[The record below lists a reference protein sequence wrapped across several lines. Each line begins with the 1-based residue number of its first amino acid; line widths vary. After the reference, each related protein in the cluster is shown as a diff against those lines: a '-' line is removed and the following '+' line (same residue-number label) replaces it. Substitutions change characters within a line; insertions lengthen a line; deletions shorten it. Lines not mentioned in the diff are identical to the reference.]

1 MNVLIVDDE
10 PMTRSLLR
18 RVLAREFG
26 CTVVEATNGLEA
38 LSVAGDKPVSLIV
51 TDLRMPVMDGI
62 ELLEALRQFPPLAA
76 VPVVMMSA
84 AREPGHVHR
93 AIQLGVTDYLLKP
106 LEAAKVAS
114 RLRTVVDRITRAS
127 KEATTEPNARV
138 EIDARTPML
147 LADGNADFRQFF
159 AQTMGGKRTI
169 HQTETGVAA
178 LQRCVESRP
187 GLVFVGSELGVLGP
201 ELLVRKL
208 RATPDL
214 AQTRIYAIVPR
225 QVLEQGTTPPQVDGV
240 ITRTFVADEF
250 RKQIDRLLSAGGKA
264 GGILAAHPTLKT
276 QMASAAEQVFG
287 MMLQLEVTPS
297 FDVEP
302 LPVEHL
308 VSASVRFTLPGADD
322 HLMLALRTEREAAK
336 TIAAGMAAA
345 APEPG
350 AEGEPQRPTVA
361 ADDPLGAVAEVVSI
375 IGGRLRR
382 ALEDAGVR
390 ATVEA
395 PEPREGGAGNLSEGG
410 EAGVQ
415 VTVRSLEKGH
425 VFVLQLRT
433 AVPAAA
439 AAGAAPAAA
448 PEPARAS

>member
-26 CTVVEATNGLEA
+26 CTVSEATNGLEA
-38 LSVAGDKPVSLIV
+38 LSVAGDRPISLIV

-84 AREPGHVHR
+84 AREPGPVHR

-106 LEAAKVAS
+106 LEAIKVAS

-127 KEATTEPNARV
+127 KEGSAESSARV
-138 EIDARTPML
+138 EIDAKTPML

-159 AQTMGGKRTI
+159 SQTMASKRTL
-169 HQTETGVAA
+169 HQSETGVAA

-187 GLVFVGSELGVLGP
+187 GVVFIGGELGVLSP

-208 RATPDL
+208 RATADL

-225 QVLEQGTTPPQVDGV
+225 QALEQGATPPNVDGV
-240 ITRTFVADEF
+240 ITRTFVADEL
-250 RKQIDRLLSAGGKA
+250 RKQVDRLLSTGGKA
-264 GGILAAHPTLKT
+264 GGILAAHPALKT

-308 VSASVRFTLPGADD
+308 VSAGVRFALAGADD
-322 HLMLALRTEREAAK
+322 HLMLVLRTDREAAR
-336 TIAAGMAAA
+336 TIAAGMAGV
-345 APEPG
+345 APEPA

-361 ADDPLGAVAEVVSI
+361 ADDFLGAVTEVVSI
-375 IGGRLRR
+375 IGGRLQR

-390 ATVEA
+390 ATMEA
-395 PEPREGGAGNLSEGG
+395 PERREGGAENLSDGG
-410 EAGVQ
+410 DAGVQ
-415 VTVRSLEKGH
+415 VTVRSLEKGLI
-425 VFVLQLRT
+425 FVLQLRST
-433 AVPAAA
+433 APAAA
-439 AAGAAPAAA
+439 APAV
-448 PEPARAS
+448 PEPARVS